1 MKDYIYSSPHFFRL
15 IKIAFVAGVLSL
27 LVLAF
32 LFPAPLEEPADV
44 GRVPNPA
51 KSAWFLLWMQELV
64 SYSNNFIYLILLL
77 GAGFACLPWWP
88 GIPKADRARWFPAE
102 QRPVTWLTLSVLVGI
117 VLLTLVVVFFRGENW
132 AFVLPF

>member
-1 MKDYIYSSPHFFRL
+1 MKDYIYSSPYFFRL
-15 IKIAFVAGVLSL
+15 IKIAFLVGILCL

-32 LFPAPLEEPADV
+32 LFPAPLQEPADV

-64 SYSNNFIYLILLL
+64 SYSNELIYLILVL
-77 GAGFACLPWWP
+77 AVAFACLPWWP
-88 GIPKADRARWFPAE
+88 GIPRAERARWFPGE
-102 QRPVTWLTLSVLVGI
+102 QKSVNLFTLTVLAGI

>member
-1 MKDYIYSSPHFFRL
+1 MRDYIHSSPYFFRL
-15 IKIAFVAGVLSL
+15 IKIAFLGGILVL

-32 LFPAPLEEPADV
+32 FFPAPLQEPADV

-64 SYSNNFIYLILLL
+64 SYSNALIYLILALA
-77 GAGFACLPWWP
+77 AGLACLPWWP
-88 GIPKADRARWFPAE
+88 GIPRAERARWFPAE
-102 QRPVTWLTLSVLVGI
+102 QKIVSWLTLTVLAGI